1 MSFFFS
7 ISELAFFFF
16 KKKGEMGSRE
26 DLEFSAFSVNDFV
39 EELREQCR
47 GWNGDAEFFSGRLTN
62 ESMEK
67 LARALLIVF
76 SGSQGT
82 SEYHKDDDSPLT
94 LKKLYLGDNDFGDLG
109 LVALARALSHLPCCR
124 ETLEELKVD
133 VNKHLTTLA
142 PLADAGVLKGL
153 KHLWA
158 GNCSLSGDEGVLP
171 PELCANLPALEYLNL
186 CWNEGGATVTLTAEA
201 LCALPAG
208 CKVVLRGSR
217 VQVARPSAEDGEM
230 GLVALPTAYGEEFG
244 GDDTAIAK
252 TVAEICAFAGVQRVT
267 LVKPARA

>member
-1 MSFFFS
+1 
-7 ISELAFFFF
+7 
-16 KKKGEMGSRE
+16 
-26 DLEFSAFSVNDFV
+26 
-39 EELREQCR
+39 
-47 GWNGDAEFFSGRLTN
+47 
-62 ESMEK
+62 MEK

-82 SEYHKDDDSPLT
+82 SEYHKDDDKSLT

-109 LVALARALSHLPCCR
+109 LVALARALSLLPRCR

-158 GNCSLSGDEGVLP
+158 GKCSLSGDEGVLP

-186 CWNEGGATVTLTAEA
+186 CWNEG
-201 LCALPAG
+201 LCRRAARDAGQARTSLIGLSLPNQSTPPQRSFWRSFE
-208 CKVVLRGSR
+208 RGGGFTEKHFSWR
-217 VQVARPSAEDGEM
+217 LEDGFCRQTRKC
-230 GLVALPTAYGEEFG
+230 P
-244 GDDTAIAK
+244 
-252 TVAEICAFAGVQRVT
+252 
-267 LVKPARA
+267 